1 MYYFL
6 LETLGFGRHPP
17 KIIHD
22 EGGNSI
28 QCAPSKGQDILLLK
42 AEKLTEHRNKIIISI
57 NYKVD
62 LSGRQTHS

>member
-6 LETLGFGRHPP
+6 LETLDFGRHPP

-28 QCAPSKGQDILLLK
+28 QCAPSKGQDILLK
-42 AEKLTEHRNKIIISI
+42 AEKLTGHRNKIIISI
-57 NYKVD
+57 NHKVG
-62 LSGRQTHS
+62 LSDRQTHS